1 MKIQCFFAK
10 GCGSKGQLQE
20 NIQRAL
26 LEEGIEAAVSF
37 RELSLEEAEELGI
50 GGSPTVWVD
59 GIDLEPGVPSA
70 GTS

>member
-1 MKIQCFFAK
+1 MKIECFLAE

-20 NIQRAL
+20 NIERAL
-26 LEEGIEAAVSF
+26 LEEGTEASVSF
-37 RELSLEEAEELGI
+37 RELSQEEAEELGI

-59 GIDLEPGVPSA
+59 GIDLEPGVPPG